1 MVDGC
6 WTMLVDFDDLTL
18 KLTNWLLFLRFLLR
32 ISIMVSNASNLALL
46 LLLLLLKWASV
57 KVKKKLLFE
66 LLIYEQMKMMRTIEL

>member
-46 LLLLLLKWASV
+46 LLLLLKWASV
-57 KVKKKLLFE
+57 KVKKKLLFDFD
-66 LLIYEQMKMMRTIEL
+66 L

>member
-46 LLLLLLKWASV
+46 LLLLLKWASV